1 MAMPTELKSIRGA
14 QELYNWFGFWPS
26 FHDAEVVTLH
36 LNRKG
41 PSYMAVHTWE
51 MTERVDS
58 KGYYELAKHV
68 VVQFVLEELLTL
80 SLEGFS
86 GQNVIFG
93 LSIDSIEKGFRLTLD
108 PCYGVS
114 GSIEAASLSIN
125 IAPGAPS

>member
-93 LSIDSIEKGFRLTLD
+93 LSLD